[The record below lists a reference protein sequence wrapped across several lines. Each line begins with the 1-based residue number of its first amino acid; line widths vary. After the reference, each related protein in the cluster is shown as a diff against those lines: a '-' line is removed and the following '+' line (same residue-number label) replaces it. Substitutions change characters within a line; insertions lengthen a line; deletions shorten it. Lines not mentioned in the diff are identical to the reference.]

1 MTKSEEWKEFKRIK
15 EDVLSEYTDTDKA
28 AIVRKWKNECLEPL
42 GYNHEFKF
50 IRCDKMP
57 EEEKAKHCAEWAQ
70 MFKDGKFSPDK
81 AKPKGKKKP
90 KRGASLDD
98 LSLDDNPE
106 DASPDVEV
114 NEPSKAMEQE
124 KWEALPVEERA
135 RITIEKQKQKPKP
148 KPATKQP
155 EIIDKLNEKTVDAM
169 KKHKEELT
177 MASTPEPKSKK
188 ELLLELLTED
198 NNSGIT
204 EEKVEEIA
212 MRVVIKVLTDLN
224 DEVNAEYSR
233 HLRHYIETYKAI
245 EECCK

>member
-1 MTKSEEWKEFKRIK
+1 MTKSEEWKEFKRVK

-81 AKPKGKKKP
+81 AKPKSKKKP

-114 NEPSKAMEQE
+114 NEPSSTK
-124 KWEALPVEERA
+124 EALEELGDEPATQPEPV
-135 RITIEKQKQKPKP
+135 
-148 KPATKQP
+148 TKQP
-155 EIIDKLNEKTVDAM
+155 KIIDKLNNKTVDAM
-169 KKHKEELT
+169 KKHKEETT
-177 MASTPEPKSKK
+177 MATTPKSKSKK
-188 ELLLELLTED
+188 ELLLEAISALEEEENT
-198 NNSGIT
+198 GIT
-204 EEKVEEIA
+204 EEQVEEISK
-212 MRVVIKVLTDLN
+212 RVAVKVFADLFS
-224 DEVNAEYSR
+224 EVS
-233 HLRHYIETYKAI
+233 ETITSALSSDVEDTKNQ
-245 EECCK
+245 